1 MAYVYRH
8 IRLDKNE
15 PFYIGIGS
23 DSNGKYARSK
33 EHRKRNEIWN
43 KIVYKTEYRV
53 EILIDDLT
61 WEETCEKE
69 KEFIELYGRK
79 DLGTG
84 CLVNMTNGGE
94 GNYGRVL
101 SNETK
106 LKISNSNKGKII
118 PKEIIEKIRL
128 KLIGKVHSDETKE
141 KMSLSHK
148 GKPHIIS
155 KEGLERIAKKRR
167 GVINWYSI
175 EQARKANIGKKHT
188 KETIEKRIK
197 NRTKIKHTEES
208 IQKMRDVAIL
218 NGRGKSILC
227 LNNNI
232 VYNSIAGAERELNIN
247 NIQKVLKGQ
256 IINTKGYKFIYQEIR
271 ELKAK
276 LN

>member
-23 DSNGKYARSK
+23 DKYYYRSTAK
-33 EHRKRNEIWN
+33 ANRNDYWKNVIN
-43 KIVYKTEYRV
+43 KTDYRID
-53 EILIDDLT
+53 ILIDYLT
-61 WEETCEKE
+61 WKEACDKE
-69 KEFIELYGRK
+69 KEFILLYGRK

-128 KLIGKVHSDETKE
+128 KLIGGVRSDETKE

-188 KETIEKRIK
+188 QETIEKRIK

-247 NIQKVLKGQ
+247 NMKKVLKGQ
-256 IINTKGYKFIYQEIR
+256 IVNTKGYKFIYQEIR

-276 LN
+276 LI